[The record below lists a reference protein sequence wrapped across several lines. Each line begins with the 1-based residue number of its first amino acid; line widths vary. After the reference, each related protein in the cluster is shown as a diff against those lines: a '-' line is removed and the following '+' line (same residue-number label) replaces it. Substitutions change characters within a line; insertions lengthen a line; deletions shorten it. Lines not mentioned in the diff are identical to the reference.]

1 MPLGLPSLPQDAL
14 ASYHFSVEIDNTEIA
29 QFSELSGIT
38 SEIDVIELKE
48 NSREG
53 KPIIKKLPG
62 SRKPPTITLKRAKN
76 ASMDLWNW
84 HYAMY
89 QGNVGDA
96 RRNGSIVLYDYT
108 FGEVAR
114 YNFFNGWVS
123 KLTMGAAKAGANEV
137 LSEECTIVCEELTR
151 VK

>member
-1 MPLGLPSLPQDAL
+1 MPLGLPSLPTDAL

-48 NSREG
+48 NTKDG
-53 KPIIKKLPG
+53 KPLIKKLPG

-84 HYAMY
+84 HYAMW
-89 QGNVGDA
+89 QGNVMEA

-114 YNFFNGWVS
+114 YNFLNGWVS

>member
-1 MPLGLPSLPQDAL
+1 MPIGLPSLPSDAL

-48 NSREG
+48 NTKDG

-84 HYAMY
+84 HYAMW
-89 QGNVGDA
+89 QGNVMVA
-96 RRNGSIVLYDYT
+96 RRT
-108 FGEVAR
+108 
-114 YNFFNGWVS
+114 
-123 KLTMGAAKAGANEV
+123 
-137 LSEECTIVCEELTR
+137 
-151 VK
+151 